1 MEVNKK
7 FIKRINSLIR
17 GNDIGL
23 ENKRPPALEQ
33 ITGDQAELRELFHHI
48 HVSPPLH
55 RTQ

>member
-17 GNDIGL
+17 DIGL